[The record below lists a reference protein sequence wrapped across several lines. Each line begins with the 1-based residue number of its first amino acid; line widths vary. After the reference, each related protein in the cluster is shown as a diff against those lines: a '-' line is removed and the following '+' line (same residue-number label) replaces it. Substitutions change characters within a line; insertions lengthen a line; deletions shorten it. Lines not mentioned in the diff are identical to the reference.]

1 MAIIA
6 IFKIITISA
15 IFAMITIVT
24 LVIIV
29 AVITDSIADLD
40 ERFFAKIEPLK
51 IIRLPVL
58 VDFGGAEKH

>member
-1 MAIIA
+1 
-6 IFKIITISA
+6 
-15 IFAMITIVT
+15 MITIVT

-58 VDFGGAEKH
+58 AEGIQWAADFDGAEKL